1 MLEAGDLVLADKGF
15 LIECEDAAV
24 GATLRIP
31 DFLKD
36 RKQLSAKSARRTKNI
51 ANGRIHVERAIVR
64 LKQFRILQDVVPIAT
79 IGKMDIILVICSA
92 LVNLQPPVVL
102 N

>member
-1 MLEAGDLVLADKGF
+1 MLADKGF
-15 LIECEDAAV
+15 LIDCEVAAV

-36 RKQLSAKSARRTKNI
+36 RKQLSAKSVRRTRNI
-51 ANGRIHVERAIVR
+51 ANRRIHVERAIGR
-64 LKQFRILQDVVPIAT
+64 LKQFRILQQVVPIAT
-79 IGKMDIILVICSA
+79 IDKMDDILVICSA

-102 N
+102 S